1 MVMSLSLYSR
11 TRIRDG
17 EIRKVNT
24 PAILQS
30 KLDALNLTQIIN
42 EPTRYLPKALNTG
55 TLIDIILT
63 NFPSKYTSA
72 VFNQDLSDHCL
83 IACIRNGSAVKRPPL
98 ITVKRSLKH
107 FSEQAFLI
115 DLAGVSWKDID
126 LIPSVEDAWIFFKNA
141 FLTIL
146 NKHAPFKKFRTR
158 NRYSPWFSPDL
169 TALNQHKNVL
179 WRSALASNSPRDMQ
193 LFREARN
200 HYTQAVKA
208 KASFFKQK
216 FASCNTNSKKF
227 WDTVKSMEN
236 KNTSSQLPTALKI
249 GNTVTTDKSTIIENF
264 NKHFSTAGHAFHLA
278 TPTPVNST
286 APPTATRPSLPHF
299 SFSQIHSA
307 DVLKELQ
314 NLDPYKS
321 PGLDNLDPF
330 FLKLSAEIV
339 ATPITSLFN
348 LSFVSSEIPKDWKAA
363 AVIPLFKGGDTLDPN
378 CYRPISILPCL
389 SKVFESQVNKQITDH
404 FESHHT
410 FSAMQSG
417 FRAGHGCTSAT
428 LKVLNDILTAID
440 KKHYCAAVFI
450 DLAKAFDSVNHH
462 ILIGRLNSLGFSND
476 CLAWFTNYFSD
487 RVQCVKSEG
496 LLSGPL
502 AVSMGV
508 PQGSILGP
516 TLFSVYINEVALAA
530 GESLIHL
537 YADNTILYT
546 SGPSLDTVLT
556 TLQAS
561 FNAIQLSFRGL
572 QLLLNTSKTKCMLF
586 NRSLPA
592 PTHLSN
598 ITTLD
603 GSDLEYVD
611 NYKYLGVWLD
621 CKLSFQTH
629 IKHLQSK
636 VKSRIGFLFRNKA
649 SFTHAAKHTL
659 VKLTILPIL
668 DFGDVIYKI
677 ASNTLLNK
685 LDAVYHSA
693 IRFVTKAPYTTH
705 HCDLYALVGWPSLHT
720 RRQTHWL
727 HVIYKT
733 LLGKVPPYLSS
744 LVTIASPTCSTRSSR
759 YISLV
764 TPKTNSFFGR
774 LSFQFS
780 AANDWNELQKSLKL
794 ETLISLTS
802 FKHQL
807 SEQLTDYCTCT

>member
-1 MVMSLSLYSR
+1 ML
-11 TRIRDG
+11 
-17 EIRKVNT
+17 NT

-30 KLDALNLTQIIN
+30 KLDALNLTQMIN
-42 EPTRYLPKALNTG
+42 EPTRYLPKALNAG

-63 NFPSKYTSA
+63 NLPSKYTSA

-126 LIPSVEDAWIFFKNA
+126 LIPLVEDAWIFFLNA

-146 NKHAPFKKFRTR
+146 NKHAPFKKCRTR

-169 TALNQHKNVL
+169 TALNQHKNML
-179 WRSALASNSPRDMQ
+179 WRSALASNSPRDMH

-200 HYTQAVKA
+200 HYTQAVRKA
-208 KASFFKQK
+208 KASLFKQK

-286 APPTATRPSLPHF
+286 APPTTTRPSLPHF
-299 SFSQIHSA
+299 SFSQICSA
-307 DVLKELQ
+307 DVLNELE

-321 PGLDNLDPF
+321 AGLDNLDPF
-330 FLKLSAEIV
+330 FLKLSAKIV

-428 LKVLNDILTAID
+428 LKVLNYILTAID

-462 ILIGRLNSLGFSND
+462 ILIGRLDSLGFSND

-537 YADNTILYT
+537 YADDTILYT

-572 QLLLNTSKTKCMLF
+572 QLLLNTSKTKYMLF
-586 NRSLPA
+586 NRSLPV
-592 PTHLSN
+592 PTRLSN

-636 VKSRIGFLFRNKA
+636 VKSRIGFLFCNKA
-649 SFTHAAKHTL
+649 SFTHATKHTL

-727 HVIYKT
+727 HVIYSSQIT
-733 LLGKVPPYLSS
+733 APVHSPP
-744 LVTIASPTCSTRSSR
+744 I
-759 YISLV
+759 I
-764 TPKTNSFFGR
+764 
-774 LSFQFS
+774 
-780 AANDWNELQKSLKL
+780 
-794 ETLISLTS
+794 
-802 FKHQL
+802 
-807 SEQLTDYCTCT
+807 

>member
-1 MVMSLSLYSR
+1 MTQSR
-11 TRIRDG
+11 
-17 EIRKVNT
+17 NF
-24 PAILQS
+24 
-30 KLDALNLTQIIN
+30 
-42 EPTRYLPKALNTG
+42 EPG
-55 TLIDIILT
+55 TD
-63 NFPSKYTSA
+63 
-72 VFNQDLSDHCL
+72 
-83 IACIRNGSAVKRPPL
+83 
-98 ITVKRSLKH
+98 
-107 FSEQAFLI
+107 
-115 DLAGVSWKDID
+115 
-126 LIPSVEDAWIFFKNA
+126 
-141 FLTIL
+141 
-146 NKHAPFKKFRTR
+146 
-158 NRYSPWFSPDL
+158 SPWFSPDR
-169 TALNQHKNVL
+169 TALNQHKNIL
-179 WRSALASNSPRDMQ
+179 WRSALAANSPRDMQ
-193 LFREARN
+193 LFREAR
-200 HYTQAVKA
+200 HQYTQAVRKA

-236 KNTSSQLPTALKI
+236 KNTSSQLPTALRT
-249 GNTVTTDKSTIIENF
+249 GNTVTTNKSTIIENF

-278 TPTPVNST
+278 THTPVNST
-286 APPTATRPSLPHF
+286 APPTATCPSLPHF
-299 SFSQIHSA
+299 SFSQIQSA
-307 DVLKELQ
+307 DVLKELHD
-314 NLDPYKS
+314 LDPYKS
-321 PGLDNLDPF
+321 AGLDNLDPF
-330 FLKLSAEIV
+330 FLKLSAEFV

-348 LSFVSSEIPKDWKAA
+348 LSCRLSFPKIGKQLRSSPSS
-363 AVIPLFKGGDTLDPN
+363 KGVTLLTQTATDL
-378 CYRPISILPCL
+378 YL
-389 SKVFESQVNKQITDH
+389 SYPAFKVFERQVNKQIADH

-440 KKHYCAAVFI
+440 KKQYCAAVFI

-462 ILIGRLNSLGFSND
+462 ILIGRLDSLGFSND

-508 PQGSILGP
+508 PQCSILGP
-516 TLFSVYINEVALAA
+516 TLFSVYINDVALAA
-530 GESLIHL
+530 GESLSHL
-537 YADNTILYT
+537 YADDTILYT
-546 SGPSLDTVLT
+546 SGPSLDTVLIT
-556 TLQAS
+556 TLQTS
-561 FNAIQLSFRGL
+561 FNATQLSFRGI

-592 PTHLSN
+592 TARLSN

-603 GSDLEYVD
+603 DSDLEYVD

-636 VKSRIGFLFRNKA
+636 VKSRIGFLFRYKA
-649 SFTHAAKHTL
+649 SFTHAKHTR
-659 VKLTILPIL
+659 VKLTILPVL

-727 HVIYKT
+727 QVIYKT

-744 LVTIASPTCSTRSSR
+744 LVTIAAPTCSTRSSR

-764 TPKTNSFFGR
+764 TPKTNY
-774 LSFQFS
+774 SFQFS
-780 AANDWNELQKSLKL
+780 AANDWNKLQKSLKC
-794 ETLISLTS
+794 ISLTS

-807 SEQLTDYCTCT
+807 SEQLRLLHLYIAHL

>member
-1 MVMSLSLYSR
+1 MLGDLNWNML
-11 TRIRDG
+11 
-17 EIRKVNT
+17 NT

-83 IACIRNGSAVKRPPL
+83 IACIRNGSAVKRPPF

-126 LIPSVEDAWIFFKNA
+126 LIPSVEDAWIFFLNA

-158 NRYSPWFSPDL
+158 NRCSPWFSPDL
-169 TALNQHKNVL
+169 TALNQHKNIL

-200 HYTQAVKA
+200 HYTQAVRKA

-227 WDTVKSMEN
+227 WDTVKSMDN
-236 KNTSSQLPTALKI
+236 KNTFSQLPTALKI

-314 NLDPYKS
+314 NLYPYKS
-321 PGLDNLDPF
+321 AGLDNLDPF

-389 SKVFESQVNKQITDH
+389 SKVFESQVNKQIADH

-410 FSAMQSG
+410 FSAMQSA

-450 DLAKAFDSVNHH
+450 DLAKAFDSVNLH
-462 ILIGRLNSLGFSND
+462 ILIGRLDSLGFSND

-537 YADNTILYT
+537 YADDTILYT

-556 TLQAS
+556 TPQAR

-592 PTHLSN
+592 PTRLSN

-677 ASNTLLNK
+677 ASKTLLNK

>member
-1 MVMSLSLYSR
+1 
-11 TRIRDG
+11 
-17 EIRKVNT
+17 
-24 PAILQS
+24 
-30 KLDALNLTQIIN
+30 
-42 EPTRYLPKALNTG
+42 
-55 TLIDIILT
+55 
-63 NFPSKYTSA
+63 
-72 VFNQDLSDHCL
+72 
-83 IACIRNGSAVKRPPL
+83 
-98 ITVKRSLKH
+98 
-107 FSEQAFLI
+107 
-115 DLAGVSWKDID
+115 
-126 LIPSVEDAWIFFKNA
+126 
-141 FLTIL
+141 
-146 NKHAPFKKFRTR
+146 
-158 NRYSPWFSPDL
+158 
-169 TALNQHKNVL
+169 
-179 WRSALASNSPRDMQ
+179 MQ

-200 HYTQAVKA
+200 HYTQAVRKA

-321 PGLDNLDPF
+321 ARLDNLDPF

-363 AVIPLFKGGDTLDPN
+363 AVIPLFRGGDTLDPN

-428 LKVLNDILTAID
+428 LKVLNNILTAID

-462 ILIGRLNSLGFSND
+462 ILIGRLDSLGFSND

-537 YADNTILYT
+537 YADDTILYT

-592 PTHLSN
+592 PTRLSN

-611 NYKYLGVWLD
+611 NYKHLGVWLD

-636 VKSRIGFLFRNKA
+636 VKSRIGFLFRNKL
-649 SFTHAAKHTL
+649 SFSHAAKHTL

-720 RRQTHWL
+720 RRQIHWL

-807 SEQLTDYCTCT
+807 SEQLTNYCTCT